1 MQSRGGARPSGASP
15 SRTGHW
21 CQHSSSYVTVTVT
34 VRVSGRASRGRVVFV
49 CKAALLAFH
58 NSSKGAM
65 GRGVGAVAAVQR
77 EALREPAVQMPGG
90 EHCVSVAVRGQAG
103 CAAQTVEPS
112 AKIPPC
118 WLFTTQQGARS
129 WPLAPGFRSPARVL
143 EHLQAGHSGC
153 RERRRATG
161 RTCARACS
169 AQSRWA
175 ASPPRLCWHRGVR
188 HCADSCRWPWA
199 GIAIGQKGVAS
210 DDGAGRWCCPWS
222 GCAGGAR
229 GAVHIRLLA
238 SFARIERPTSR
249 G

>member
-1 MQSRGGARPSGASP
+1 M
-15 SRTGHW
+15 
-21 CQHSSSYVTVTVT
+21 
-34 VRVSGRASRGRVVFV
+34 
-49 CKAALLAFH
+49 
-58 NSSKGAM
+58 
-65 GRGVGAVAAVQR
+65 AAVQR

-175 ASPPRLCWHRGVR
+175 ASPPRLCWHRGRGTGVR
-188 HCADSCRWPWA
+188 RCADSCRWPWA

-229 GAVHIRLLA
+229 GAGRGAHSVAGILCSHRASDEQRLTLPTR
-238 SFARIERPTSR
+238 SEQMFAANKQTTTKLWMWRMEYLHHEQRPLYF
-249 G
+249 GEWF